1 MVSPEMKALF
11 RLRHAPL
18 ILFLSGAIFLSAC
31 RPRLRPPSATDRPEP
46 RGFYIQAGVFA
57 REANARA
64 FVDVLRGRGLD
75 AFSFSA
81 DSGFQKVWIGAYAS
95 RDEAEK
101 AAAAL
106 REGGRL
112 DEYFIVSGRSF
123 GAAAVPKADSP
134 NRLRRDLVETAR
146 SFIHYPY
153 AWGGASAEEGF
164 DCSGLT
170 MAVYRLNGLDLSR
183 SLTTQ
188 YETGRPVAAA
198 DLQPGDLV
206 FFATGGDDR
215 ISHVGIFVGEG
226 YFVHAPGTNK
236 TVRTDALSN
245 PYYLSRFK
253 GARRYVQDF

>member
-1 MVSPEMKALF
+1 MNPAMKAPH
-11 RLRHAPL
+11 RLRPAPL
-18 ILFLSGAIFLSAC
+18 ILLPALILTLSVC
-31 RPRLRPPSATDRPEP
+31 RPRLRPPAASDRPEP

-57 REANARA
+57 RESNARA
-64 FVDVLRGRGLD
+64 FVELLRGRGMA
-75 AFSFSA
+75 AFSFAA
-81 DSGFQKVWIGAYAS
+81 DSGFQKVWIGVYGS
-95 RDEAEK
+95 RAEAEE

-106 REGGRL
+106 REAGRL
-112 DEYFIVSGRSF
+112 EEFFVVSGRSF
-123 GAAAVPKADSP
+123 GPAPAPGTDSP
-134 NRLRRDLVETAR
+134 GRLRRDLVETAR

-183 SLTTQ
+183 SIYTQ

-198 DLQPGDLV
+198 ELRPGDLV

-226 YFVHAPGTNK
+226 LFIHAPGTNK
-236 TVRTDALSN
+236 TVRADALAN
-245 PYYLSRFK
+245 PYYLSRFR
-253 GARRYVQDF
+253 GGRRYVGDF